1 VSKKVVGKEDFAD
14 ILFVEPFL
22 PIVTLGKAYAECFS
36 GFADSSSVYAV
47 DLKTVMKLREL
58 VGISDGSICSGERP
72 V

>member
-1 VSKKVVGKEDFAD
+1 VSKKVVGKEGFAD
-14 ILFVEPFL
+14 VLFVEPFL
-22 PIVTLGKAYAECFS
+22 PSATLSKAYTECFS
-36 GFADSSSVYAV
+36 GFADSGSVYAV